1 MMLEGI
7 LLSGATFGVLV
18 WCALAVYV
26 VRIDARRRAA
36 RTVVSTVLGALDS
49 EDLQSLP
56 IGDRLARVRPLLERV
71 SRDMLL
77 HTAADAA
84 TPRGA
89 AALLTSYLLDRWGD
103 HILLRDASS
112 HRLARDVWRRTASL
126 TVLFNHGHPQVFD
139 LLARAVGGTDADVAS
154 VAFSLL
160 GTSSDPRG
168 PEILI
173 QALKAQRHPASR
185 IAVHL
190 EHSRLCPAEAYR
202 ELLVHPDATVRFW
215 GATLL
220 SGYPEIEWVERELA
234 PLVDDPDA
242 RVRKAAIQSLGKT
255 GDAIAAEAALR
266 LLRDPTPFV
275 RAHAA
280 RALGELDCVDA
291 AAAVAELLGDSDW
304 WVRAAAKQAL
314 EAMGSDVWPVLMRC
328 LEHADGFVRN
338 GAAEVFQNLGLLDN
352 LIILEAA
359 SDAPSGAKVDL
370 LRRIASA
377 GGTRL
382 TNSLLERV
390 GPEAAPRVRQL
401 LQTIGLEQVGSC

>member
-7 LLSGATFGVLV
+7 LLSAGVFAVLV
-18 WCALAVYV
+18 WGALSVHVARV
-26 VRIDARRRAA
+26 DTRRRAA
-36 RTVVSTVLGALDS
+36 RAVGSSMLAALDR
-49 EDLQSLP
+49 EDLQSLSVEA
-56 IGDRLARVRPLLERV
+56 RVARVRPLLEQV
-71 SRDMLL
+71 SRDMVL

-84 TPRGA
+84 TPRA
-89 AALLTSYLLDRWGD
+89 AAGVLNAYLLDRWGE
-103 HILLRDASS
+103 HTLLRDASS
-112 HRLARDVWRRTASL
+112 HRLSRDVWRRTASL
-126 TVLFNHGHPQVFD
+126 TVLFHLGHPRIYD
-139 LLARAVGGTDADVAS
+139 LLSRAVAGADTDVAS
-154 VAFSLL
+154 VAFALL
-160 GTSSDPRG
+160 GTSSDPRAA
-168 PEILI
+168 EILI
-173 QALKAQRHPASR
+173 EALKAQRHPASR

-190 EHSRLCPAEAYR
+190 EHSRLCPADAYR
-202 ELLVHPDATVRFW
+202 ALLVDPDATVRFW

-220 SGYPEIEWVERELA
+220 GDYPEVEWIERELA
-234 PLVDDPDA
+234 RLVDDPDP
-242 RVRKAAIQSLGKT
+242 RVRKAAIQSLGRT

-266 LLRDPTPFV
+266 LLRDATPFV

-280 RALGELDCVDA
+280 RVLGELDRVGA
-291 AAAVAELLGDSDW
+291 APAVAELLGDADW

-328 LEHADGFVRN
+328 LGHGDEFVRN

-382 TNSLLERV
+382 TNSLIERV
-390 GPEAAPRVRQL
+390 GPESAPRVRRL
-401 LQTIGLEQVGSC
+401 LETLGLEQVRTS